1 MTERDEPPLRLASAN
16 ENAPTR
22 EQKIATLA
30 FQYALAHLFANLLRV
45 ARSRSGMDGDPQAL
59 FKQLTELQ
67 GATLEFQKAFGHDPP
82 SEAIRDALDYWTPR
96 YEQLTQR
103 AQERDTNF
111 SYVIN
116 RDAAE
121 CSIIDGASQIIASR
135 LLGQST
141 QESHGSYELHEG
153 VRSLNRAEECERQR
167 LSNLKPGEA
176 SAKRLKFLEWLKRP
190 SKKRSRKVNEPEN

>member
-1 MTERDEPPLRLASAN
+1 MTEQDEPPLRLASAS
-16 ENAPTR
+16 ENAPNR

-45 ARSRSGMDGDPQAL
+45 ARSRSGTGGDPDAI
-59 FKQLTELQ
+59 FKQLAELQ
-67 GATLEFQKAFGHDPP
+67 GATLEFQKAFGHAPP
-82 SEAIRDALDYWTPR
+82 SEVIRDALDYWTPR

-103 AQERDTNF
+103 AKDLDSDF
-111 SYVIN
+111 SYIIN
-116 RDAAE
+116 RAAAE
-121 CSIIDGASQIIASR
+121 CSIIDGTCQIIASR

-153 VRSLNRAEECERQR
+153 VRSLNHAEECERQR

-190 SKKRSRKVNEPEN
+190 SKKRSRKVSEPEN